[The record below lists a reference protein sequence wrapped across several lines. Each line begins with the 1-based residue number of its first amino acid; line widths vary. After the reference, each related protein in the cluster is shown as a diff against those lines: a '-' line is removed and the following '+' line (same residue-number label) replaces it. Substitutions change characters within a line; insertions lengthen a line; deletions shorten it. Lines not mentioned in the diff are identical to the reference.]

1 VWLVIYC
8 TWFQQ
13 LINGYVLKPQTS
25 SGHRQEELLVHE
37 IIFASRDKPGLLSQV
52 MGSLVLVLS
61 V

>member
-1 VWLVIYC
+1 
-8 TWFQQ
+8 
-13 LINGYVLKPQTS
+13 LKPQTS

-52 MGSLVLVLS
+52 IGLLVLVLS